1 MIVFTISVKCAV
13 KNTASRI
20 DLWSQ
25 RGIVSGMRPF
35 GASSP
40 TGRSIKSLVRVAHE
54 AVKHP
59 LQTWNVGSDVRV
71 RRQQHNERQI
81 KHGEELPWNTIACL
95 DRGERTRG
103 FGLGRVASL
112 GIDLQVKPDYGS
124 PSSSFVVS
132 NVQEKKKDSLLLS
145 LAIPQMPPAWQRFWI
160 YDPGD
165 CKRIDDRYTSRSHL
179 TGVVNENDLRT
190 DCVVSTGKVVST
202 LRTALFLSFFLW
214 CWERSSWGSK

>member
-132 NVQEKKKDSLLLS
+132 NVQEKKRIRYSSPSPYPRCPRHGNASEFTIQETARGSTTDT
-145 LAIPQMPPAWQRFWI
+145 RR
-160 YDPGD
+160 DP
-165 CKRIDDRYTSRSHL
+165 I
-179 TGVVNENDLRT
+179 
-190 DCVVSTGKVVST
+190 
-202 LRTALFLSFFLW
+202 
-214 CWERSSWGSK
+214 